1 LVPTKVAGSAAALDR
16 YLGDYEVEKQGIIR
30 FSRMADQLSVQLMG
44 APGQPS
50 FPAVAVSGSKII
62 CENMNASIDF
72 RNEDSVSGDEMVITA
87 NGGKTIR
94 TGHRVVSKDVH

>member
-1 LVPTKVAGSAAALDR
+1 LDR

-30 FSRMADQLSVQLMG
+30 FSRMGDQLSVQLMG

-50 FPAVAVSGSKII
+50 FPAVAVSGYKII
-62 CENMNASIDF
+62 CENMNASIEF
-72 RNEDSVSGDEMVITA
+72 RNVDSVSGDEMVITA

-94 TGHRVVSKDVH
+94 SGRRVRTQDGH